1 MPRHATEISTLIRAA
16 EDRALAARVV
26 ATHRLEGVTG
36 GSALLEVDGRLLAVH
51 DDAFRV
57 SWIARPSYAVTP
69 LVLAGD
75 GAPLAK
81 ADKPDFE
88 AAVRTPDGA
97 IHVLGSGSGAKR
109 CVLARIDPETSAV
122 ALRHR
127 PGLYR
132 CVQNA
137 LASGERP
144 NIEGAVVDGDRL
156 RLFNRTAGRTPN
168 ASIDL
173 PLEALDGGAPRAIA
187 LATFELGA
195 LDGVR
200 LGFTDVAAL
209 RDGRSAFIAAAED
222 APDAIVDGPVAGSV
236 VGLLEPTASGI
247 RARWTRLCGA
257 DGRPR
262 AYKVEGLVV
271 DRGSRGGWLLTDA
284 DDPHAPAAL
293 LRIELVG
300 FD

>member
-1 MPRHATEISTLIRAA
+1 MPRRSPLVPTPVRAA
-16 EDRALAARVV
+16 EDRALGARVV
-26 ATHRLEGVTG
+26 SARPLRGISG
-36 GSALLEVDGRLLAVH
+36 GSALLDVDGRLLAVH

-57 SWIARPSYAVTP
+57 SWIARPSFAVTP

-97 IHVLGSGSGAKR
+97 VHVLGSGSSPRR
-109 CVLARIDPETSAV
+109 CMLARIDPQTSASR
-122 ALRHR
+122 LRQR

-137 LASGERP
+137 LASGECP
-144 NIEGAVVDGDRL
+144 NVEGAIVDGDRL
-156 RLFNRTAGRTPN
+156 RLFNRAAGRTPN
-168 ASIDL
+168 ASIDV
-173 PLEALDGGAPRAIA
+173 PVASLDGGAPRALA
-187 LATFELGA
+187 LTTFELGA

-222 APDAIVDGPVAGSV
+222 APDAIADGPVAGSV
-236 VGLLEPTASGI
+236 VGLLEPDARGVT
-247 RARWTRLCGA
+247 ARWTRLVGM
-257 DGRPR
+257 DGQ
-262 AYKVEGLVV
+262 ASAHKVEGIVIDSDL
-271 DRGSRGGWLLTDA
+271 RGAWLLTDS
-284 DDPHAPAAL
+284 DDERVPAAL
-293 LRIELVG
+293 LRVELAG
-300 FD
+300 FA

>member
-1 MPRHATEISTLIRAA
+1 MPRRSAPAPTQVRAT
-16 EDRALAARVV
+16 EDRALRARVV
-26 ATHRLEGVTG
+26 SSRPLAGVTG
-36 GSALLEVDGRLLAVH
+36 GSALLDVDGRLLAVH

-69 LVLAGD
+69 FVLAGD

-88 AAVRTPDGA
+88 AAVRTPDRA
-97 IHVLGSGSGAKR
+97 IHVLGSGSAAKR
-109 CVLARIDPETSAV
+109 CVLARIDLETSAV
-122 ALRHR
+122 ALRQR
-127 PGLYR
+127 PRLYR
-132 CVQNA
+132 CVQNT

-144 NIEGAVVDGDRL
+144 NIEGAVVAGDRL
-156 RLFNRTAGRTPN
+156 RLFNRAAGRMPN
-168 ASIDL
+168 ASVDL
-173 PLEALDGGAPRAIA
+173 PLEALDGGAPRALA
-187 LATFELGA
+187 LATFDLGA

-222 APDAIVDGPVAGSV
+222 APDAIADGPVVGSV
-236 VGLLEPTASGI
+236 VGLLEPSASGVS
-247 RARWTRLCGA
+247 ARWTRLCGA

-262 AYKVEGLVV
+262 ADKVEGLVV
-271 DRGSRGGWLLTDA
+271 DRDSRSGWLLTDA
-284 DDPHAPAAL
+284 DDPRAQTAL